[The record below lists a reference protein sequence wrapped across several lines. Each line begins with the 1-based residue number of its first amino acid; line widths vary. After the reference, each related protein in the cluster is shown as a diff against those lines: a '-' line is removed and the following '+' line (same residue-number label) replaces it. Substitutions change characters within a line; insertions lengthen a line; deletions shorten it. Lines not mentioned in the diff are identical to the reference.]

1 MCKNVYLQS
10 RPPSQVGLVG
20 LVNRDLVLSY
30 TLATFVS
37 NMLGNVVMA
46 LNLVP
51 VPDMAAQALAFPQH
65 FLIQV

>member
-1 MCKNVYLQS
+1 M
-10 RPPSQVGLVG
+10 GLVG